1 MELQIVPGPP
11 WIRQRG
17 KQTTTYSPPPSLA
30 QQGRKA
36 KVMRPGS
43 YYDENTDNLKMGKLI
58 FYLFGVLVLITIL
71 AGALTLA
78 INGTVLGIE
87 TGFSGI
93 KGRAE
98 QIQRNNS
105 VNNRTAKQEYFEQ
118 TYQDIKAFDIQIN
131 NAAKT
136 LSDFRATNAGKTDNA
151 IGSIANE
158 DSRLSQVLTGLKNQ
172 CAQTVADY
180 NAEATKITS
189 RDWRSEDLPQVI
201 PTNNPAV
208 DCKEDSSR

>member
-1 MELQIVPGPP
+1 
-11 WIRQRG
+11 
-17 KQTTTYSPPPSLA
+17 
-30 QQGRKA
+30 
-36 KVMRPGS
+36 MRPGTF
-43 YYDENTDNLKMGKLI
+43 YDETNDNLKVGKLI
-58 FYLFGVLVLITIL
+58 LYFFGVLVLVTVL
-71 AGALTLA
+71 MGALTLA
-78 INGTVLGIE
+78 INGTVLGIQ

-131 NAAKT
+131 NAAKA
-136 LSDFRATNAGKTDNA
+136 LSDFRAANAGKTDNA

-158 DSRLSQVLTGLKNQ
+158 DARLSQVLTGLKNQ

-180 NAEATKITS
+180 NAEAQKITS
-189 RDWRSEDLPQVI
+189 RDWRSDNLPQVI
-201 PTNNPAV
+201 PANDSAV
-208 DCKEDSSR
+208 DCKENTR